1 MAHVCLWENFMD
13 TQKRGTKDYAKAV
26 VAAKRMLEL
35 MGPDQKDDRERIEE
49 MIMSASRKLRD
60 RSKVQAKMASKQS
73 RPFKAGAEV
82 ETAVPKVAVAHA
94 AVKGE
99 RAVSEEASA
108 VARVEQVEQVE

>member
-1 MAHVCLWENFMD
+1 MD

-73 RPFKAGAEV
+73 RPFKAGALNF
-82 ETAVPKVAVAHA
+82 AKVRRGEE
-94 AVKGE
+94 KRGE
-99 RAVSEEASA
+99 R
-108 VARVEQVEQVE
+108 R